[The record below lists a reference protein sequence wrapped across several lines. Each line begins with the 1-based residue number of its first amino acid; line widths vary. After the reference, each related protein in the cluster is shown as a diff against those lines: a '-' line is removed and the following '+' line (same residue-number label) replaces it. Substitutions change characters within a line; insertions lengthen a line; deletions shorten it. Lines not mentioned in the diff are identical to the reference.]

1 MRRLLPVLALS
12 LVLLA
17 CGGASQPTAAARSR
31 VSTRLSTNAALAARH
46 ASARGCARVELE
58 TVAESV
64 SSGKASLGWAISSTV
79 DVKSFQIEAKPAGG
93 RWKKY
98 AEAAVSA
105 RSATLR
111 SLPDGPSEFRVWA
124 LLKQGTSAA
133 STGGSGAIAVGL
145 DAGFWGTCEP
155 YELRTAVGYVR
166 LDTPTTIAP
175 WTRAG
180 LKVIADESGPYDSSG
195 VSGLDASAYVKRVV
209 SFVEANP
216 EVWAVEV
223 LNEPGGPWFWGE
235 RAESQANRAAYANL
249 IIAVHE
255 ALVARFGAKRPL
267 ILASYD
273 GGDSSSTAWGQGW
286 AQNKSAL
293 ADADMLTMHPYGG
306 TEDRAK
312 ASLGERANVAA
323 AHAQTG
329 KPIAITEVGF
339 PTEQATS
346 DSMLYS
352 EAEQAKNVAGVVAWA
367 SKTGYVKAIT
377 IYGFRDGEPGGPGY
391 GLETYAGRR
400 KPAFSAL
407 VHASIA
413 AES

>member
-1 MRRLLPVLALS
+1 MRRLLPALALT
-12 LVLLA
+12 VALLA
-17 CGGASQPTAAARSR
+17 CGGASQPSASARSQG
-31 VSTRLSTNAALAARH
+31 STRLSTNAAVARH

-58 TVAESV
+58 TVAETV
-64 SSGKASLGWAISSTV
+64 SSGRASLSWAISSTV
-79 DVKSFQIEAKPAGG
+79 DFKSFQIEAKLSG
-93 RWKKY
+93 RWRKY
-98 AEAAVSA
+98 AKAPVSA

-111 SLPDGPSEFRVWA
+111 SLPDGPGEFRVWA
-124 LLKQGTSAA
+124 LLKQVASAS
-133 STGGSGAIAVGL
+133 STGGAGAIAVGL
-145 DAGFWGTCEP
+145 DAGIGGSCEP
-155 YELRTAVGYVR
+155 YELRTAAGYVR
-166 LDTPTTIAP
+166 LDTPASIAP

-195 VSGLDASAYVKRVV
+195 VSGLDASSYVKHVV

-216 EVWAVEV
+216 EAWAVEV

-267 ILASYD
+267 IFASYD

-286 AQNKSAL
+286 AQNKTAL

-312 ASLGERANVAA
+312 ASLGDRANVAA

-352 EAEQAKNVAGVVAWA
+352 EVEQANDVAGVVAWA

-377 IYGFRDGEPGGPGY
+377 IYGFRDGEPGGPSY
-391 GLETYAGRR
+391 GLETFAGRR
-400 KPAFSAL
+400 KPAWSAF
-407 VHASIA
+407 VRASIN
-413 AES
+413 AER

>member
-1 MRRLLPVLALS
+1 MRRLLPALVLSVA
-12 LVLLA
+12 LLA
-17 CGGASQPTAAARSR
+17 CGGASQPIASARSR
-31 VSTRLSTNAALAARH
+31 ASTRLSATAAPARH
-46 ASARGCARVELE
+46 GSARGCARVELE

-64 SSGKASLGWAISSTV
+64 SSGRASLSWAISSTV
-79 DVKSFQIEAKPAGG
+79 DVKSFQIEAKLAGG
-93 RWKKY
+93 GWRTY
-98 AEAAVSA
+98 AKAPVSA

-111 SLPDGPSEFRVWA
+111 SLPDGPGEFRVWTV
-124 LLKQGTSAA
+124 LKQVASAS
-133 STGGSGAIAVGL
+133 STGGAGPIAVGL
-145 DAGFWGTCEP
+145 DGGVGGSCEP
-155 YELRTAVGYVR
+155 YELRTAAGYVR
-166 LDTPTTIAP
+166 LDTPASIAP

-195 VSGLDASAYVKRVV
+195 VSGLDARAYVERVV

-249 IIAVHE
+249 IVAVHE

-267 ILASYD
+267 VLASYD

-306 TEDRAK
+306 TEDHAK
-312 ASLGERANVAA
+312 ASLGDRANVAA

-352 EAEQAKNVAGVVAWA
+352 EAEQANDVAGVVAWA

-391 GLETYAGRR
+391 GLETFAGRR
-400 KPAFSAL
+400 KPAWSAF
-407 VHASIA
+407 VRASIG
-413 AES
+413 AER